1 MHGDDAR
8 QMRLSCISN
17 VLGRSEGLLIAYI
30 RQLAG
35 LPGLISV
42 QGLVP
47 TASNSQSVRELIAR
61 ERRTDVVC

>member
-42 QGLVP
+42 QGRVP
-47 TASNSQSVRELIAR
+47 AVASSLSVRELIAR
-61 ERRTDVVC
+61 E